1 MEWSGVEGEE
11 MKERDK
17 RRRKGEEEAVKEKWS
32 AKNKGREKRKIKGR
46 RNELSSPLILTGIVP
61 QTDTMFSVAPVG

>member
-17 RRRKGEEEAVKEKWS
+17 RRRKGEEEAEKEKWS
-32 AKNKGREKRKIKGR
+32 AKIREEK
-46 RNELSSPLILTGIVP
+46 EMSYPHL
-61 QTDTMFSVAPVG
+61 